1 MKGKFLLYERRKTY
15 GSLGKVYLK
24 TLTSEPYVFCDSFVR
39 YPRRRVNLIDVIII
53 SAKPIGLY
61 LCQK

>member
-24 TLTSEPYVFCDSFVR
+24 TLTSEPYVFYDSFVC
-39 YPRRRVNLIDVIII
+39 YPRRRVNLIDVI
-53 SAKPIGLY
+53 STSTKANGWY
-61 LCQK
+61 LGQ